1 MPPMSQPMSHRAG
14 EQAGVAV
21 ALTQCQLRYHSSE
34 QPLFSQLNITLPQG
48 QWSCILGKSGCG
60 KTSLLRLLAGLL
72 NEQADWQGSLT
83 VSDQLPIEGRVAY
96 MAQQDLLLPWLSVLD
111 NVCLSTRFSPEQPTE
126 NSLERACE
134 LLNHVGL
141 GEHIHARPDSLS
153 GGMRQRVALART
165 LLQDKPIV
173 LMDEPFSALDA
184 VTRHK
189 LQTLA
194 ATLLKGKTVLLITHD
209 PQEALRLGD
218 QILLMSG
225 SPAAMVSLPTPQ
237 GQTPRDY
244 TAELAQHQQNII
256 TRLEQDYG

>member
-1 MPPMSQPMSHRAG
+1 MIQTKIQPTAQH
-14 EQAGVAV
+14 AGVTV
-21 ALTQCQLRYHSSE
+21 TLTQCELRYHSSE
-34 QPLFSQLNITLPQG
+34 QTLFSQLNLTLPKG

-72 NEQADWQGSLT
+72 DEQADWQGSLT
-83 VSDQLPIEGRVAY
+83 ASDHQPIEGRVAY
-96 MAQQDLLLPWLSVLD
+96 MAQQDLLLPWLSVLE
-111 NVCLSTRFSPEQPTE
+111 NVCLSSRFNPKQSAE
-126 NSLERACE
+126 NSQDRARE

-141 GEHIHARPDSLS
+141 GDHIHTRPESLS

-194 ATLLKGKTVLLITHD
+194 ATLLKDKTVLLITHD
-209 PQEALRLGD
+209 PQEALRLGE

-237 GQTPRDY
+237 GQAPRDY
-244 TAELAQHQQNII
+244 TAELAQHQQDII